1 MVVSVLTGPFAA
13 SCRYCIIPIIVV
25 KESVQLMSLGQCVF
39 VLGLFQWRAVASAPE
54 ALPPARAEVAHRAGA
69 RGTT

>member
-39 VLGLFQWRAVASAPE
+39 VLGLFQWRAVASAP
-54 ALPPARAEVAHRAGA
+54 ARAEVAQRAGA